1 MKDEVFEGLNEEQV
15 ISQRQKFGSN
25 KISSNQA
32 NELWVTIKEIISEPL
47 FLILVL
53 TASIYFILGEYTEG
67 VVMVFALLFVS
78 GISLYQENK
87 SKNAVNSLKK
97 LADPS
102 VNAFRSGVKQ
112 LISVDDLVVDDVF
125 MIEDGNL
132 VPADAIVLQQ
142 NDLSVDES
150 IMTGESLPIFKN
162 TEEETNKLF
171 GGTMI
176 VSGSCTAKV
185 IAIGNQSQLGKIGAT
200 IDKITTEKTP
210 LQLQISKFIRTMVIF
225 GAIAFLMVW
234 FLNYLK
240 DGDVLESLLKGLTLA
255 MSVLPEEIP
264 VAFSTFM
271 ALGAYHLYKKKVIAR
286 SPVTVETLGAATVIC
301 TDKTGTLTE
310 NKMELASI
318 YDFSSREMLD
328 CTGDAQAANEVLEYA
343 MWASE
348 VEPFDATEISI
359 HALYTKVYRDDK
371 RPNFHMIKEY
381 PLSGTPP
388 VMTHIF
394 SDNKNSNIIAVKG
407 SVEGVLA
414 ISILTD
420 DEKKL
425 IIGATSTLASKGY
438 RVLGVGKS
446 DQEVTQLPEI
456 QQEIKF
462 VFLGLVA
469 FYDPPKANITNT
481 LKAFDAAGI
490 KVKMITGDHAGTAIA
505 IAQQVGIEGASRVLT
520 GEEVI
525 SMDEDTLKTQV
536 ASVNVF
542 ARMFPDAKLKV
553 INALKSNGEVVAMTG
568 DGVNDGPALKASH
581 IGIAMG
587 KAGSDVA
594 KSAASLI
601 LMDDDLSTMVGAVAL
616 GRKIYENLK
625 KAIRYIISI
634 HIPIILVV
642 TLPLIF
648 GWIYTEIFT
657 PIHVIFLE
665 LIMGPTCSII
675 FENEPIEKNSMTK
688 PPRKM
693 TTDFFSIKE
702 LFISIIQGLVITGMC
717 LGLGYYFISEG
728 NDLPFVRT
736 IIFTTLILSNIFL
749 TLVNRS
755 FYYSILTTLRYKNNL
770 IPIVIMVSLFV
781 LFLSIYFA
789 PVQDVFGLKALGYV
803 HWLMCLVV
811 SFFGVIWVEIY
822 KYWVRS
828 KVKIIAR

>member
-328 CTGDAQAANEVLEYA
+328 YTGDAQAANEVLEYA

-348 VEPFDATEISI
+348 VEPFDAMEISI
-359 HALYTKVYRDDK
+359 HALYGKVYRDDK

-414 ISILTD
+414 ISVLTD

-542 ARMFPDAKLKV
+542 ARMFPDAKLMV

-789 PVQDVFGLKALGYV
+789 PVQDVFGLKALGYA